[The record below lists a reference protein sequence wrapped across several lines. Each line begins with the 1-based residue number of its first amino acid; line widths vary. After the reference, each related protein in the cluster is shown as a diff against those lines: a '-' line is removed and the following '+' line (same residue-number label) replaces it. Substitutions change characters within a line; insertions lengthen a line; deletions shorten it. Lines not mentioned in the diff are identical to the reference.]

1 MKFCT
6 RIFNV
11 KKEYKSAIAPW
22 WVCFYGKLFHLYPFK
37 YWSHQFFWILYHYC
51 NKKTLFNRNDI
62 VFEMDFS
69 FFSWAWEFFDTTSFP
84 NFLRLPRA
92 NLATSASFRYK
103 RKTKKTIF
111 KIAPGTRLHLGSS
124 WNQQDW
130 VVNSL
135 FSHLT
140 KRLFYST

>member
-1 MKFCT
+1 MQKCNSALISGLLWKIIT
-6 RIFNV
+6 LVPLQILISPIFLN
-11 KKEYKSAIAPW
+11 
-22 WVCFYGKLFHLYPFK
+22 
-37 YWSHQFFWILYHYC
+37 HYC
-51 NKKTLFNRNDI
+51 RRKTLFNRNDI

-69 FFSWAWEFFDTTSFP
+69 SFSSAWEFFHTNSLP
-84 NFLRLPRA
+84 NFLKLPWV
-92 NLATSASFRYK
+92 NLVTSASFRCK

-111 KIAPGTRLHLGSS
+111 KIAPGTRLRLGSS

-140 KRLFYST
+140 IQLFYST